1 MLIQK
6 MLKGALPV
14 LDLGNNTKPY
24 SSAYSNHINLR
35 GDSPDFCYVS
45 RIGTGPISPE
55 DFIYFNECYVDTCH
69 REGD

>member
-24 SSAYSNHINLR
+24 SSPYSNYIDLR
-35 GDSPDFCYVS
+35 ADSPDFCYVS
-45 RIGTGPISPE
+45 WIRTGPISPE
-55 DFIYFNECYVDTCH
+55 DFIHFNECYVDSCL
-69 REGD
+69 RGGD